1 MSGQYNLRYS
11 KRYPLQSKPPKEVS
25 KTKRSRVTIPNPDLI
40 DFSSVVIKDD
50 DDENR
55 MNHSDNI
62 QIEIVDD
69 VDDNR
74 DNLVKPSTPITTPL
88 IDPERMLKRIIS
100 VFKKTFPR
108 PVYHMKFKRSD
119 GSFNDKDAISIY
131 YKEKIRTKSENSRCL
146 YIELDLDDKVLN
158 LEYLKFEHPNIC
170 KINGAELLFLL
181 YKVAREIKFNIN
193 IEFDKSKKLYGDC
206 EIMNLASYEILRSGK
221 TYYNRFGYG
230 ESNKNIFYYESLE
243 NNESVRN
250 MKLYD
255 LLAVNNKLEFLS
267 EFESDIDRLNHYA
280 SEGEGKLSMN
290 SSLKEVIIVIDKL
303 LRKYDGRSP
312 SEDDKKILCS
322 ITKFVNIIIALSYE
336 KLEYLDASLVLDIDD
351 PDTIRLYEE
360 LEKKIKITTSG
371 GEKRN
376 GDKRNGNKTRRRKN
390 VNKKTNTRR
399 RSKRIYNTL

>member
-11 KRYPLQSKPPKEVS
+11 KRYPLQSKTPKEVS
-25 KTKRSRVTIPNPDLI
+25 KTRRNRSNISSPDVI
-40 DFSSVVIKDD
+40 DLSSVVIKDD
-50 DDENR
+50 DENR
-55 MNHSDNI
+55 MNNLNDDNNNI

-69 VDDNR
+69 VDDNH
-74 DNLVKPSTPITTPL
+74 DNLVKPSTPTTTPL

-158 LEYLKFEHPNIC
+158 LELLKFEHPNIC
-170 KINGAELLFLL
+170 KINGAELLLLL

-280 SEGEGKLSMN
+280 SEEEGKLSMN
-290 SSLKEVIIVIDKL
+290 SSLKEVIIVIDKV

-312 SEDDKKILCS
+312 SEDDNKILCS

-371 GEKRN
+371 G
-376 GDKRNGNKTRRRKN
+376 GGNRKSTQKKKKKTRVTTRRR
-390 VNKKTNTRR
+390 RR
-399 RSKRIYNTL
+399 RGRL